1 MCNVIR
7 PVNLLSI
14 TAIQNEPVRKKYL
27 EYIGSEE
34 RHKDEL
40 PELLN
45 FARLLSSHN
54 LTTDKFYTFYNIP
67 QIGKEFDLLAFNAN
81 NDIIN
86 IELKNSPSFSKDKIK
101 KQLLRNKY
109 YLNSVS
115 DNVKLYTFNSA
126 TNEIYFLLD
135 DDTLQVDLVDNSSM
149 FPKSAL
155 YKNLKNFE
163 NVELESIDSLFVPS
177 KFLVSPF
184 NDGDRFLNGDYFL
197 TNEQETIKKI
207 ILKGNFGMYGIPAP
221 AGTGKT
227 LLVYDIAKQ
236 FIKDGKKVCIV
247 HVGQLN
253 KGHLEL
259 SNQPGWEIV
268 SIKDFLPS
276 RFSSFDSVIFDEIQ
290 HANKHKIISILDEL
304 RNFGIDT
311 ILAGDPKQ
319 VIDNQDIGKEYISYI
334 ETNYDKKN
342 VKSLSRRIRTNKPV
356 ASFIKR
362 LFNLKDTAGSENIL
376 YDHIS
381 LAYFDNENEAV
392 EYAKTLIPEW
402 NILNYTTSRFDPEY
416 NDAFMSKSFLNQ
428 HKAIG
433 QEFDNV
439 AIFMGSDYYYEHD
452 HLKVHIDKDS
462 YYPTRMGLFEN
473 VTRTRTNLKI
483 IICNNEELLSN
494 CISIIE

>member
-1 MCNVIR
+1 MIR

-334 ETNYDKKN
+334 ETNYDKK
-342 VKSLSRRIRTNKPV
+342 
-356 ASFIKR
+356 
-362 LFNLKDTAGSENIL
+362 
-376 YDHIS
+376 
-381 LAYFDNENEAV
+381 
-392 EYAKTLIPEW
+392 
-402 NILNYTTSRFDPEY
+402 
-416 NDAFMSKSFLNQ
+416 M
-428 HKAIG
+428 
-433 QEFDNV
+433 
-439 AIFMGSDYYYEHD
+439 
-452 HLKVHIDKDS
+452 
-462 YYPTRMGLFEN
+462 
-473 VTRTRTNLKI
+473 
-483 IICNNEELLSN
+483 
-494 CISIIE
+494 